1 MRSIRNVKYV
11 RQSGNATVVDAP
23 NWEYIY
29 TTSTVKDP
37 DWNLGDRVVLP
48 DGREFH
54 YSKATSAILCEKA
67 CQFDSL
73 GGIGWVAPAAAAAIG
88 DTSVSL
94 AAATHSAFTED
105 ELAGGYALFFVSG
118 NVQVRGIIGNSASE
132 SAAAIT
138 IYLDGPLTTAL
149 TTSHAAEVYI
159 NPYGALDQTDASAR
173 GKAGVAAVK
182 TASGAYF
189 WCQTSGP
196 CFINPQTTVTGKE
209 GTGCFFRQDGS
220 LDSADFTFDGSGT
233 IPIDNTTQ
241 YAGHVIHGTQD
252 GNGPLFMLRG

>member
-1 MRSIRNVKYV
+1 MAKGITNVKYL
-11 RQSGNATVVDAP
+11 RQSGNATVVDVP
-23 NWEYIY
+23 NWEFIY

-37 DWNLGDRVVLP
+37 HWNIGDRVVLP
-48 DGREFH
+48 DGREFY
-54 YSKATSAILCEKA
+54 YSKASSALNCELA
-67 CQFDSL
+67 SSIDST
-73 GGIGWVAPAAAAAIG
+73 GGIGWVAPSAAAAIG
-88 DTSVSL
+88 DTTVSL

-105 ELAGGYALFFVSG
+105 ELAGGYALFFDTG

-159 NPYGALDQTDASAR
+159 NPYGALMQGASEN
-173 GKAGVAAVK
+173 GKAGVPAVK

-189 WCQTSGP
+189 WCQTAGP
-196 CFINPQTTVTGKE
+196 CFINPQTTVTAKE

-220 LDSADFTFDGSGT
+220 LESVDTTLDGSGT
-233 IPIDNTTQ
+233 IPANDTTQ
-241 YAGHVIHGTQD
+241 YAGHRIHGSQD